1 MHEKHV
7 MQKQV
12 LFGKIYKF
20 FSNRKSFSYC
30 PSNLL
35 FNSFSVYYRRTVP
48 AEQPLNPGS
57 PHDRSPPSPKR
68 RSRRPPSPPSPPPVT
83 SRSRHHRSPTPPRP
97 RRHYSPYIP
106 LPPDL
111 VDYAGTKSSRHRQ
124 VSSPSPS
131 RNNRRHSRSRSM
143 STSPVAHK
151 SRGKADDHGP
161 SRAESNVQ
169 HEPTRTLFVGN
180 LERDI
185 RESKLKEVFGRY
197 GTIEESRKIAFQ
209 STTNIDFLFIF

>member
-1 MHEKHV
+1 
-7 MQKQV
+7 
-12 LFGKIYKF
+12 
-20 FSNRKSFSYC
+20 
-30 PSNLL
+30 
-35 FNSFSVYYRRTVP
+35 
-48 AEQPLNPGS
+48 
-57 PHDRSPPSPKR
+57 
-68 RSRRPPSPPSPPPVT
+68 
-83 SRSRHHRSPTPPRP
+83 
-97 RRHYSPYIP
+97 
-106 LPPDL
+106 
-111 VDYAGTKSSRHRQ
+111 
-124 VSSPSPS
+124 
-131 RNNRRHSRSRSM
+131 M

-209 STTNIDFLFIF
+209 STTNIDFFFIF